1 MSSIRRK
8 ITVSNISPII
18 LFLLLIM
25 FSILPTLRTQIY
37 QAKEVQTRDMVTTA
51 IGVLEHFYRLQ
62 QSGELTRDEAQQQAA
77 AAIASMTFGPDRQDY
92 FWINDYHPRMIMHPF
107 RPDMEGQ
114 DLSGFEDPDG
124 LRLFQAM
131 VDTVQADG
139 SGHVEYQWQYYDQQE
154 RIEPKIS
161 YVAGFEPWQWIVG
174 TGVYIN
180 DVGEIVASA
189 RLSILLWLAL
199 ILAAAAL
206 LGMLLARMI
215 ANPVK
220 RMTGIL
226 KTMAQGQGDLTVR
239 LPVQTKDELGSMADF
254 FNQFISSLAELIRE
268 IRTAAGQL
276 SEFGEKLHA
285 GMSETASAV
294 TQITANI
301 DSSQRNVTDQSAIVI
316 EVTST
321 IEQISRNIESLNSRI
336 EDQAASV
343 TQASSAVEQ
352 MVANTRSITSSLQN
366 NAAGIQQLRAAAG
379 SGRTRIGSVT
389 TLAQSIVQQSEGLQE
404 ANEAAHAGEHGRG
417 FAVVADEIRKLAENS
432 ARQSRSISQVLKT
445 LKGSID
451 QVAGASSEAEQGF
464 EQINTVV
471 SSVANQE
478 LEIQHA
484 MEENSAGSTQVL
496 QALSQINQ
504 ITTEVNDGSSE
515 ILTGS
520 QAIVDEMIRLSQI
533 SSEIDAGMKEM
544 TGGAQEISA
553 AMQQVADM
561 TGSNTRQIG
570 RITSLVGRFSI
581 DTSDSPE

>member
-1 MSSIRRK
+1 
-8 ITVSNISPII
+8 
-18 LFLLLIM
+18 
-25 FSILPTLRTQIY
+25 
-37 QAKEVQTRDMVTTA
+37 
-51 IGVLEHFYRLQ
+51 
-62 QSGELTRDEAQQQAA
+62 
-77 AAIASMTFGPDRQDY
+77 MTFGPDRQDY

-404 ANEAAHAGEHGRG
+404 ANAIIQNISAQTNLLAMNAAIEAAYAGEHGRG